1 MDPDDNQRPRR
12 GGSDFMGPYV
22 GGTPL
27 DENYRLLTT
36 EESFKCALQL
46 RNAKT
51 LLGIES
57 DLRKAL
63 ATSTI
68 LKYDGKLKLGETE
81 SSAKELD
88 KEEFLLA
95 VDEAIMSYGL
105 QSFFYLPN
113 KEGNMTYL
121 AEEPH
126 LFTIEQV
133 MDEHASRLNQPA
145 PEVDDNDIETVTS
158 ISSRFRC
165 YDKFEK
171 FDISLS
177 RRVLE
182 TLLSQDI
189 KATIRIKYGHLSNFK
204 SLPGQVLFMMALDV
218 SNASAI
224 QDIDEATLAFK
235 TLALSTYPGE
245 NIVDF
250 ATEAQR
256 LIKIMGTGY
265 ALPYKTGSA
274 LLSKVEKTSSTYFN
288 QQVFRY
294 QSQVKIMER
303 AIGPL
308 VDPKSIVRHPDYPT
322 YGPLGLCALI
332 QEEYGELKRSNEWPA
347 LTSTLPEGNYS
358 GPPSGRNS
366 LGRRC
371 YKCNSEFHLAN
382 DPICPE
388 NSSTRTDEGENG
400 TNSGTTNES
409 SRSSSSPSTQS
420 SSGSGPNNSPLL
432 PAVSGSAS
440 APASIWKYIHPADKN
455 QKLDV
460 NGKTYYFCAKCVC
473 HHTSKTGFYNTTHTT
488 SQHTPGLGRRR
499 NQTDSTPSAQGNL
512 TPIQVDPPPIKK
524 AVSFKDKDTDLPPDE
539 DPDTLHFEGA
549 FHTDAIDDGIW
560 MSEVNK
566 NEGDATTP
574 TERPV
579 LHPSV
584 GNSDEWTVADSN
596 LGSNLGSIVQV
607 PVIIGLSFFH
617 VDVGNDLFDLDTPII
632 LQGCMTLTEYNLR
645 KSNADPSQICEE
657 LMIEATKDVDEKV
670 ELKPKTTSTYFPT
683 YFDAIDY
690 LIKTDYPS
698 PSPDLFFDPLNLD
711 EKHLPTSTT
720 TSESHTTSSL
730 NLRNSVTPATLPTDV
745 PIISTNEETSLT
757 TITSQTKLPTIPLS
771 FKANVGTKVETNPIL
786 PSTLSTSIYALHYYN
801 FLFNFKSTLSYYATK
816 LIQSVI
822 KIWTVFFTFNLFIT
836 AITWDSID
844 IFFSTTPS
852 TISRKMQRRRSFHPR
867 SSRFQWSYPKRWM
880 ILSCF
885 RANTNFTHSIH
896 PTSAI
901 IQSLS
906 STYSR
911 MHLFGNL
918 FESSPKTLYDYNHW
932 RYNNLPTLTTLNTPN
947 KSTDNLF
954 DLPTKLEGDD
964 TLDNLNYFDSHPSQ
978 SSLDSKI
985 LQLDFF
991 TASDER
997 THTHLPFFNFATST
1011 ASNTTIDYGKTD
1023 LDQLSPYAFNACTM
1037 GSVDLHPPTSP
1048 SGFPVIFDTGASLAI
1063 SPNKGDFSGKIEMF
1077 PYDRYLGG
1085 MAEGMKIEGVGN
1097 IKWSFR
1103 SKDGIITLHSR
1114 CYYVPDAKA
1123 RLISPQRL
1131 FNEEQGITGQY
1142 ITKEKH
1148 STLTFDNVG
1157 SIDIQYDERSHLPM
1171 AIAKNLHS
1179 EGAQANL
1186 CILNDANQ
1194 NLTPSQKLLLLW
1206 HARFGHK
1213 NFPAVQR
1220 LFRSIPFLSEKYM
1233 RASRCVIPRCEVCEL
1248 AKGHRK
1254 PTKGNKQSTNKLTD
1268 GAIKGGDLRPG
1279 ASISVDHFESRV
1291 KGRTRQSYGSS
1302 SADQYVGGCIFV
1314 DHMSNY
1320 IHIEPQLGFS
1330 SSETI
1335 RAKQNFEK
1343 LSLDNGILIDSYLAD
1358 NGVFKANAFVT
1369 HIRDHN
1375 QKLRFCGVNAHHQNA
1390 TAERNIRTISECARS
1405 LLLHSSLRW
1414 KSGIKSDLWP
1424 FAVAYA
1430 SYLYNHLPNEHGLAP
1445 IDLFTG
1451 VQSPRHKL
1459 KDIHVWGAP
1468 VYVLHP
1474 TLQQGRKIPRW
1485 EPRARRGVFLGF
1497 SPDHASDVP
1506 LILNLSTGSISPQY
1520 HVVFDDEFST
1530 VSSIAPEET
1539 PPSFWNEIDL
1549 LDHVH
1554 RIPLDPDSNID
1565 LQNEW
1570 LTPAEVEERS
1580 RSQSRQ
1586 RVLRQSSSSGPD
1598 IPIPVTGSSI
1608 LNDTTANDP
1617 SLPTAAP
1624 LSESPISLSATPNSV
1639 PKATPISPTVSPT
1652 PPSSPRRSSRLALPR
1667 RSNRLNKGQ
1676 HETRFIN
1683 QAFLSSICDE
1693 TRSNYHRSLAYTA
1706 SLETDLTTGEDNCID
1721 ARAYA
1726 AKHRTSDPDNP
1737 TYNEALTGVHASEYE
1752 SAMVKEINQLMLQKT
1767 WTPISREKV
1776 PLDKNNKVRP
1786 ILKGTWAFKL
1796 KRLPD
1801 GTPLKFKAR
1810 YCVRGDLQREGVDYF
1825 ETYAPVVQWSTVR
1838 LLLTL
1843 ILSNNWTTKQ
1853 VDYTNAFAQAELNE
1867 EVYIQP
1873 PRGFV
1878 RKDKKNMVLKLLKSL
1893 YGLKQAPKTFFDK
1906 LKAGLLERGFT
1917 QSILDPCLFMKEN
1930 MMCVIYVDDT
1940 IIAGPDSKEIDKLIT
1955 SLGVAKEEQRHTFE
1969 LRDEGEVGDFLGIR
1983 IEKGANNSF
1992 VLTQSGLI
2000 NKVLKEASMTDCN
2013 SSPTPANTT
2022 PLHIDKNG
2030 DELNES
2036 WEYPTIIGM
2045 LMYLATNSRPDIA
2058 FAVHQC
2064 ARFTHAPKASHA
2076 TAVKRILRYLQGTKD
2091 KGMTLTPTTDMNVNC
2106 YVDADFAGTWSVEDD
2121 QEPVSVKS
2129 RSGHLITFMGCPL
2142 LWSSKMQTQI
2152 ALSTMEAEYIALSNS
2167 MRDLIAVR
2175 EVLKEILCP
2184 VFKPS
2189 DNKSQ
2194 PTYATISRSFNKPDN
2209 HQKILPKSIVYED
2222 NTACLK
2228 FATMPKMSPRT
2239 KHIAIPYHFFRSKVE
2254 ELEIKV
2260 VGINTENQVADQ
2272 FTKGLAQD
2280 KFVRDRK
2287 ALMGW

>member
-1 MDPDDNQRPRR
+1 M
-12 GGSDFMGPYV
+12 
-22 GGTPL
+22 
-27 DENYRLLTT
+27 
-36 EESFKCALQL
+36 K
-46 RNAKT
+46 
-51 LLGIES
+51 
-57 DLRKAL
+57 
-63 ATSTI
+63 
-68 LKYDGKLKLGETE
+68 
-81 SSAKELD
+81 
-88 KEEFLLA
+88 
-95 VDEAIMSYGL
+95 
-105 QSFFYLPN
+105 
-113 KEGNMTYL
+113 YL

-133 MDEHASRLNQPA
+133 MNEHASRLTQPA
-145 PEVDDNDIETVTS
+145 PEFDDNDDETVTS

-165 YDKFEK
+165 YDKYEK

-204 SLPGQVLFMMALDV
+204 SLPGQVIFMMALDV

-224 QDIDEATLAFK
+224 QDIDEATIAFK
-235 TLALSTYPGE
+235 TLNLSTYPGE

-256 LIKIMGTGY
+256 LIKIMCTGY
-265 ALPYKTGSA
+265 ALPYKTGSS
-274 LLSKVEKTSSTYFN
+274 LLAKVEKTSSNYFN
-288 QQVFRY
+288 QQIFRY

-308 VDPKSIVRHPDYPT
+308 VDPKSIIRHPDYPT

-347 LTSTLPEGNYS
+347 LTATLPEGNYS
-358 GPPSGRNS
+358 GPASGRNS
-366 LGRRC
+366 QGRRC

-388 NSSTRTDEGENG
+388 NSSTSNGGGNG
-400 TNSGTTNES
+400 TNSGTNSGTTTES
-409 SRSSSSPSTQS
+409 SRPPATPS
-420 SSGSGPNNSPLL
+420 SSGSGSTNNNSPTP
-432 PAVSGSAS
+432 PAVTGSAA

-460 NGKTYYFCAKCVC
+460 NGKTYQFCEKCIC
-473 HHTSKTGFYNTTHTT
+473 HHTGKTGFYNTTHTT

-499 NQTDSTPSAQGNL
+499 NPTDSTSSAQGNL

-524 AVSFKDKDTDLPPDE
+524 SVSFQENETE
-539 DPDTLHFEGA
+539 VTDPDDDPDALHFEGA
-549 FHTDAIDDGIW
+549 FHTDAADDGIW
-560 MSEVNK
+560 MSEVNGLEDDDTK
-566 NEGDATTP
+566 P

-579 LHPSV
+579 FNPNVSN
-584 GNSDEWTVADSN
+584 GDEWTVADSN

-607 PVIIGLSFFH
+607 PVIMGLSFTH
-617 VDVGNDLFDLDTPII
+617 VDVNNDLYDLDTPII
-632 LQGCMTLTEYNLR
+632 LQGCMTLQEHLLR
-645 KSNADPSQICEE
+645 QSNADPSRICNE
-657 LMIEATKDVDEKV
+657 LMIEATKEV
-670 ELKPKTTSTYFPT
+670 EEEVALKPKNTSTYFPH
-683 YFDAIDY
+683 YFDALDY
-690 LIKTDYPS
+690 LIDIES
-698 PSPDLFFDPLNLD
+698 PSTELFLDPLNLD
-711 EKHLPTSTT
+711 ETPSLKIIQSTPKTSAPTSI
-720 TSESHTTSSL
+720 SHTISSL
-730 NLRNSVTPATLPTDV
+730 NLRNSLTPTNLPTEV
-745 PIISTNEETSLT
+745 PIVSIIKETT
-757 TITSQTKLPTIPLS
+757 QTPSDSKNKLPTIQLS
-771 FKANVGTKVETNPIL
+771 SKDNTKTTLKSGLTTINTL
-786 PSTLSTSIYALHYYN
+786 PSSNELLSYKN
-801 FLFNFKSTLSYYATK
+801 FLFFKHSISYYAIK
-816 LIQSVI
+816 ALQSVLC
-822 KIWTVFFTFNLFIT
+822 IWKLLFTFTLFSN
-836 AITWDSID
+836 AITWDTID
-844 IFFSTTPS
+844 IFRSSKPS
-852 TISRKMQRRRSFHPR
+852 TLSRKMQRSQLHHPR
-867 SSRFQWSYPKRWM
+867 TSRYQWSYPKNWM

-885 RANTNFTHSIH
+885 MVNTHLTNSIH

-901 IQSLS
+901 IHCIS
-906 STYSR
+906 STYHR
-911 MHLFGNL
+911 INHLSNVI
-918 FESSPKTLYDYNHW
+918 ESSPTTIYEYNRW
-932 RYNNLPTLTTLNTPN
+932 RYDTLPAFCSQHILDEDGP
-947 KSTDNLF
+947 SS
-954 DLPTKLEGDD
+954 DLPTRLEGEISV
-964 TLDNLNYFDSHPSQ
+964 DNLNYFDSHPNQ
-978 SSLDSKI
+978 SSVDTETLH
-985 LQLDFF
+985 LDFF
-991 TASDER
+991 SVPDEQD
-997 THTHLPFFNFATST
+997 HHLPFFNFSAATVPNIPT
-1011 ASNTTIDYGKTD
+1011 HHTTHDMT
-1023 LDQLSPYAFNACTM
+1023 QLSPYAYNACTM
-1037 GSVDLHPPTSP
+1037 GSVDLHPPTLP

-1063 SPNKGDFSGKIEMF
+1063 SPSKDDFSGKIEMF
-1077 PYDRYLGG
+1077 PYDRFLGG
-1085 MAEGMKIEGVGN
+1085 MAEGMRIEGVGN

-1103 SKDGIITLHSR
+1103 SKDGVITLHSR
-1114 CYYVPDAKA
+1114 CYCVPASKA
-1123 RLISPQRL
+1123 HLISPQRL
-1131 FNEEQGITGQY
+1131 FNKEQGITGQY
-1142 ITKEKH
+1142 ITNETH
-1148 STLTFDNVG
+1148 STLSFDNVG
-1157 SIDIQYDERSHLPM
+1157 SIDIQYDERSHLPI

-1179 EGAQANL
+1179 EEAQANL
-1186 CILNDANQ
+1186 CVLNDENQ

-1213 NFPAVQR
+1213 NFPSIQR
-1220 LFRSIPFLSEKYM
+1220 LFRAVPFLSEKYM
-1233 RASRCVIPRCEVCEL
+1233 RASRCVIPRCEVCEF

-1302 SADQYVGGCIFV
+1302 SSDQYVGGCIFV

-1320 IHIEPQLGFS
+1320 IHVEPQLGFS

-1506 LILNLSTGSISPQY
+1506 LILNLSTGSISPQF

-1549 LDHVH
+1549 LDHIH
-1554 RIPLDPDSNID
+1554 RIPLDPDSGVE
-1565 LQNEW
+1565 LHNEW
-1570 LTPAEVEERS
+1570 LTPAEVEEQS

-1586 RVLRQSSSSGPD
+1586 RVLRQSSSSVPD
-1598 IPIPVTGSSI
+1598 LPIPVTASTT
-1608 LNDTTANDP
+1608 LNDTSTADP
-1617 SLPTAAP
+1617 SLPTTTPLPQLSAPPLAAP
-1624 LSESPISLSATPNSV
+1624 TTV
-1639 PKATPISPTVSPT
+1639 PTATPISSTV
-1652 PPSSPRRSSRLALPR
+1652 PSAPSHPHVPQKPSIASPRRSSRLALPR
-1667 RSNRLNKGQ
+1667 RSTRTSKGQ

-1693 TRSNYHRSLAYTA
+1693 NRSNYHRSLAYTA
-1706 SLETDLTTGEDNCID
+1706 SLETDLTTGEDNCVD

-1737 TYNEALTGVHASEYE
+1737 TYNEALKGVHASEYE
-1752 SAMVKEINQLMLQKT
+1752 SAMVKEINQLMVQKT
-1767 WTPISREKV
+1767 WTPISRQKV
-1776 PLDKNNKVRP
+1776 PLDTNDKARP

-1867 EVYIQP
+1867 EVYIEP

-1878 RKDKKNMVLKLLKSL
+1878 RKDKRNMVLKLLKSL

-1917 QSILDPCLFMKEN
+1917 QSILDPCLFLKEN

-1955 SLGVAKEEQRHTFE
+1955 SLGVAKDEQRHTFE

-2022 PLHIDKNG
+2022 PLHLDKTG
-2030 DELNES
+2030 DEINES
-2036 WEYPTIIGM
+2036 WEYPTVIGM
-2045 LMYLATNSRPDIA
+2045 LMYLSTNSRPDIA

-2091 KGMTLTPTTDMNVNC
+2091 KGMTLTPTKEMDVNC

-2129 RSGHLITFMGCPL
+2129 RSGHLLTFMGCPL
-2142 LWSSKMQTQI
+2142 LWCSKMQTQI
-2152 ALSTMEAEYIALSNS
+2152 ALSTMEAEYITLSNS
-2167 MRDLIAVR
+2167 MRDLIAIR
-2175 EVLKEILCP
+2175 EILKEILNI
-2184 VFKPS
+2184 VFKTPA
-2189 DNKSQ
+2189 DKSK
-2194 PTYATISRSFNKPDN
+2194 PTYATISRAFNKQNDSPN
-2209 HQKILPKSIVYED
+2209 KLPKSIVYED